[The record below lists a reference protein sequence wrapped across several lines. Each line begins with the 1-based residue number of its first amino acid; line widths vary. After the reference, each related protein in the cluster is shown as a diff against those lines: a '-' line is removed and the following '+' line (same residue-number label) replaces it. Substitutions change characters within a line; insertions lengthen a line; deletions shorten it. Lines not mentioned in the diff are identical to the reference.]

1 MQRRAVDD
9 MGEITTVIGAGS
21 KFSGTFSGKGNF
33 AISGSVEGDCNLEGS
48 VVLQNEGAWKG
59 ALIARVVVI
68 AGAVEGQIEAN
79 EKLELT
85 KSARVRGDI
94 KAPVIAIAEG
104 AKLDGKITMESAN
117 VTRYEERR
125 DAHPPQTAIETRR

>member
-1 MQRRAVDD
+1 MQRRAVDE
-9 MGEITTVIGAGS
+9 MGDITTVIGPGS
-21 KFSGTFSGKGNF
+21 KFVGSFSGKGNY

-48 VVLQNEGAWKG
+48 VLLQDEGAWKG
-59 ALIARVVVI
+59 VLTARVVVV

-85 KSARVRGDI
+85 RSARVRGDV

-104 AKLDGKITMESAN
+104 AVLDGKITMQSAS
-117 VTRYEERR
+117 VTRYEEKRG
-125 DAHPPQTAIETRR
+125 DHPPRTSIETH